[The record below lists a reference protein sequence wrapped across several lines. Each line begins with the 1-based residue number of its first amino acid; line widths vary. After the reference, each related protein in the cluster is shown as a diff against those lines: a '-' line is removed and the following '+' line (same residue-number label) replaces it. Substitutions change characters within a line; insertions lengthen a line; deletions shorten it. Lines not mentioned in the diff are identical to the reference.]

1 MLSDYPDIIFTLV
14 QYTGGVLTQAAC
26 GGYASNDLDHCVQL
40 VGYNTEDPA
49 NPYVHIACIHT
60 HIFQCVYTNKYC
72 RYWVARNSW
81 ATDWGVN
88 GYIYLQ
94 YPLNTCGL
102 ANEATYVT
110 LA

>member
-1 MLSDYPDIIFTLV
+1 M
-14 QYTGGVLTQAAC
+14 
-26 GGYASNDLDHCVQL
+26 CVH
-40 VGYNTEDPA
+40 NE
-49 NPYVHIACIHT
+49 
-60 HIFQCVYTNKYC
+60 YC